1 MTRKGSGFFITVE
14 GIEGVGKSTCVQW
27 IKSYLSQQQVDFEVT
42 REPGGTAIAEQIRD
56 IVLTQQTEV
65 LADDT
70 ELLLMFAA
78 RAQHLAQVIW
88 PALHAGKW
96 VVSDRF
102 TDASYAYQGGGRGI
116 DPQRIQVLEQWVQGD
131 LQPDVTLLLDA
142 PLEIALERMR
152 QRRKL
157 DRIEAQEQQ
166 FFDKVRKMYLTRA
179 HAEPERFYIIDAAQS
194 IEQVQQ
200 KVFTIL
206 ENVTVS

>member
-179 HAEPERFYIIDAAQS
+179 HAEPERFHIIDAAQS